1 MILRDWLVHSLSK
14 YVLNAYYVSGLV
26 LGVEYSKVWIKH
38 TNNTFPWGTYIL
50 SSQMHADRAREI
62 HLSLQNI
69 VPWVLPVTFTLPRLY
84 PTQQICPCQIRA
96 FWNYGSLEPSPIA
109 PVEFICG
116 HHPISPTSSLP
127 ETLSVQLKIHLLQD
141 VFFGYTGLGTLPSC
155 PHSALCYIYL
165 LIPPAKLWNSFKAN
179 IHSLCLSVYVRGN
192 RSLPH
197 WCWLGQS
204 DNSRCEASRG
214 LLVLAW
220 LSLHSCAPKIH

>member
-1 MILRDWLVHSLSK
+1 MPWEFTFIP
-14 YVLNAYYVSGLV
+14 VSNSTSCRTITG
-26 LGVEYSKVWIKH
+26 
-38 TNNTFPWGTYIL
+38 
-50 SSQMHADRAREI
+50 
-62 HLSLQNI
+62 LQNTSDWKDPGI
-69 VPWVLPVTFTLPRLY
+69 ANSETFKWTTRSALNR
-84 PTQQICPCQIRA
+84 Q
-96 FWNYGSLEPSPIA
+96 
-109 PVEFICG
+109 

-197 WCWLGQS
+197 WCWLGQL
-204 DNSRCEASRG
+204 DNSRCEVSRG